1 MINARFLD
9 LLLGVL
15 LGLTGAMA
23 LVILTTDVDTP
34 VATQP
39 KCETII
45 IHK

>member
-1 MINARFLD
+1 MNSRLLD
-9 LLLGVL
+9 LSLGLL

-34 VATQP
+34 VAIEP